1 MSEKKQHSDIIM
13 AALAFAL
20 VVAVVGIIGLLTL
33 DDKDETIQ
41 GEVEVSE
48 YRVSS
53 KLPGRIVELRV
64 KEGDYVKV
72 GDTLAILEV
81 PEAEAQKRVLE
92 ATGDAAEA
100 MSKMTD
106 EGARQEQI
114 RSAYALL
121 RQAQAA
127 EEIARKTYTRM
138 QNLYDEGV
146 VSGQKRDEALASYKA
161 TQAQVEAAQGQ
172 YDMARN
178 GARRQ
183 ERLMAAKNA
192 QAAKNAVEV
201 VNSMLR
207 ETVQLSQ
214 VEGEVSEV
222 YPMVGE
228 LVGLGSPIISISVM
242 KDLWGTFNIRED
254 KLRGLGIGSE
264 FSAYVPAFGKEVK
277 MKVYYMKDKGSYA
290 AWKSTKA
297 TGDYDRKTFEVRARP
312 VSKLDG
318 LRPGMS
324 LIIKER

>member
-1 MSEKKQHSDIIM
+1 MSEKKQHSNIIM
-13 AALAFAL
+13 AAVGFAVV
-20 VVAVVGIIGLLTL
+20 VVAVGIIGLLTL
-33 DDKDETIQ
+33 GGEEETLQ

-64 KEGDYVKV
+64 QEGDYVKV

-100 MSKMTD
+100 MSQMTD

-121 RQAQAA
+121 QQAQAA
-127 EEIARKTYTRM
+127 EEIARKTYNRM
-138 QNLYDEGV
+138 QNLFDEGV

-161 TQAQVEAAQGQ
+161 TQAQVKAAQGQ

-183 ERLMAAKNA
+183 EKLMAAKNA
-192 QAAKNAVEV
+192 QAAKNAVDV
-201 VNSMLR
+201 MTSILK
-207 ETVQLSQ
+207 ETVQVAQ

-254 KLRGLGIGSE
+254 KLRGLGVGTT
-264 FSAYVPAFGKEVK
+264 FTAYVPAFGKDIE

-312 VSKLDG
+312 VTKLEG

-324 LIIKER
+324 LIMKER

>member
-1 MSEKKQHSDIIM
+1 MADKSQHSNVL
-13 AALAFAL
+13 LAFFTL
-20 VVAVVGIIGLLTL
+20 VAAIVIVSVIGFFTL
-33 DDKDETIQ
+33 GKGPEIIQ
-41 GEVEVSE
+41 GQAEATE

-53 KLPGRIVELRV
+53 KVPGRILKYFVT
-64 KEGDYVKV
+64 EGDKVKA

-100 MSKMTD
+100 MSQMTD

-121 RQAQAA
+121 QQAQAA
-127 EEIARKTYTRM
+127 EEIARKTYNRM
-138 QNLYDEGV
+138 QNLFDEGV

-161 TQAQVEAAQGQ
+161 TQAQVKAAQGQ

-183 ERLMAAKNA
+183 EKLMAAKNA
-192 QAAKNAVEV
+192 QAAKNAVDV
-201 VNSMLR
+201 VTSILK
-207 ETVQLSQ
+207 ETVQVAQ

-254 KLRGLGIGSE
+254 KLQGLGVGTT
-264 FSAYVPAFGKEVK
+264 FTAYVPAFGKDIE

-312 VSKLDG
+312 VTKLEG

-324 LIIKER
+324 LIMKER

>member
-1 MSEKKQHSDIIM
+1 MSEKKQHSNIIM
-13 AALAFAL
+13 AAVGFAVV
-20 VVAVVGIIGLLTL
+20 VVAVGIIGLLTL
-33 DDKDETIQ
+33 GGEEETLQ

-64 KEGDYVKV
+64 QEGDYVKV

-100 MSKMTD
+100 MSQMTD

-121 RQAQAA
+121 QQAQAA
-127 EEIARKTYTRM
+127 EEIARKTYSRM
-138 QNLYDEGV
+138 QNLFDEGV

-161 TQAQVEAAQGQ
+161 TQAQVKAAQGQ

-183 ERLMAAKNA
+183 EKLMAAKNA
-192 QAAKNAVEV
+192 QAAKNAVDV
-201 VNSMLR
+201 MTSILK
-207 ETVQLSQ
+207 ETVQVAQ

-254 KLRGLGIGSE
+254 KLQGLGVGTT
-264 FSAYVPAFGKEVK
+264 FTAYVPAFGKDIE

-312 VSKLDG
+312 VTKLEG

-324 LIIKER
+324 LIMKER